1 MHDTWNPWHGCK
13 KISEGCA
20 NCYMYFLDQIRAQD
34 GSLIR
39 LTNNIKKP
47 LAKNRKGEYKIKS
60 GELIRVCMTSDFF
73 LEEADA
79 WRIQAWDIMRI
90 RSDVKFFLL
99 TKRPERILSCLPF
112 DWGDGWENIIINV
125 TAENQKRA
133 DERIPILL
141 DLPFKHKGI
150 MCAPLLSE
158 IHIEQYLSD
167 KIEQIIVGGENYGG
181 NRPCHYEW
189 VKSLYHQATKHDI
202 TFAFIETGTHF
213 VKDGKTYQ
221 IPSKTIQS
229 KQAFRS
235 DLQHQGRKHKYI
247 LIDQFNNYIPEEQ
260 RYQRQFDIDCT
271 ECGSKLICN
280 GIELG

>member
-1 MHDTWNPWHGCK
+1 
-13 KISEGCA
+13 
-20 NCYMYFLDQIRAQD
+20 MYFLDQMRAQD
-34 GSLIR
+34 GSLVR
-39 LTNNIKKP
+39 LTSNMKKP

-79 WRIQAWDIMRI
+79 WRTQTWDIMRI

-99 TKRPERILSCLPF
+99 TKRPERILSCLPS
-112 DWGDGWENIIINV
+112 DWGDGWENIMINV

-167 KIEQIIVGGENYGG
+167 KIEQIIVGGENYNGSI
-181 NRPCHYEW
+181 PCHYEW
-189 VKSLYHQATKHDI
+189 VKSLYHQATKHNI
-202 TFAFIETGTHF
+202 TFAFIETGTYF
-213 VKDGKTYQ
+213 VKDGKTYH

-235 DLQHQGRKHKYI
+235 GLQHQGRKPSYI
-247 LIDQFNNYIPEEQ
+247 LVDQFNNHIPEEQ
-260 RYQRQFDIDCT
+260 RYQRQFDINCT

>member
-20 NCYMYFLDQIRAQD
+20 NCYMYFLDQILAQD

-39 LTNNIKKP
+39 LTNNMKKP

-73 LEEADA
+73 LEEADT
-79 WRIQAWDIMRI
+79 WRTQAWDIMRI
-90 RSDVKFFLL
+90 
-99 TKRPERILSCLPF
+99 PF
-112 DWGDGWENIIINV
+112 
-125 TAENQKRA
+125 
-133 DERIPILL
+133 LL

-150 MCAPLLSE
+150 MYSPLLSE

-167 KIEQIIVGGENYGG
+167 KIEQIIVGGENYSGS
-181 NRPCHYEW
+181 RPCHYDW
-189 VKSLYHQATKHDI
+189 VKSLYHQVTKHDI

-213 VKDGKTYQ
+213 IKDGKTCQ
-221 IPSKTIQS
+221 IQSKTIQS

-235 DLQHQGRKHKYI
+235 GLQHQDRKHKYI
-247 LIDQFNNYIPEEQ
+247 LVDQFNNYIPEVQ
-260 RYQRQFDIDCT
+260 RYQCQFDIDCT
-271 ECGSKLICN
+271 ECGSKLIYN

>member
-34 GSLIR
+34 GALIR
-39 LTNNIKKP
+39 LTNNMKKP

-73 LEEADA
+73 LEEADT
-79 WRIQAWDIMRI
+79 WRTQAWDIMRI

-99 TKRPERILSCLPF
+99 TKRPERILSCLPS
-112 DWGDGWENIIINV
+112 DWKDGWENIIINV

-133 DERIPILL
+133 DERIPVLL

-158 IHIEQYLSD
+158 IHIEEYLSD
-167 KIEQIIVGGENYGG
+167 KIEQIIVGGENYNGS
-181 NRPCHYEW
+181 RPCHYEW
-189 VKSLYHQATKHDI
+189 VMH
-202 TFAFIETGTHF
+202 
-213 VKDGKTYQ
+213 
-221 IPSKTIQS
+221 
-229 KQAFRS
+229 
-235 DLQHQGRKHKYI
+235 
-247 LIDQFNNYIPEEQ
+247 
-260 RYQRQFDIDCT
+260 
-271 ECGSKLICN
+271 
-280 GIELG
+280 

>member
-1 MHDTWNPWHGCK
+1 
-13 KISEGCA
+13 
-20 NCYMYFLDQIRAQD
+20 MYFLDQIRAQD

-39 LTNNIKKP
+39 LTNNMKKP

-79 WRIQAWDIMRI
+79 WRTQAWDIMRI

-99 TKRPERILSCLPF
+99 TKRPEHILSCLPS

-150 MCAPLLSE
+150 MCAPPLSE
-158 IHIEQYLSD
+158 IHIEQYLS
-167 KIEQIIVGGENYGG
+167 E
-181 NRPCHYEW
+181 
-189 VKSLYHQATKHDI
+189 KSNKSSSV
-202 TFAFIETGTHF
+202 E
-213 VKDGKTYQ
+213 
-221 IPSKTIQS
+221 KTITAVDLTFTS
-229 KQAFRS
+229 GLKAYITKLSNTILPLHLLKQEHA
-235 DLQHQGRKHKYI
+235 L
-247 LIDQFNNYIPEEQ
+247 
-260 RYQRQFDIDCT
+260 
-271 ECGSKLICN
+271 
-280 GIELG
+280 